1 MYRKL
6 KIGFPVTF
14 KKAKLPTKR
23 RLVGKYSILEPI
35 DVKKHAEDLYKNYSE
50 DKKNLIWTYLPYG
63 PFKNINLFKKWLR
76 SFCLNNDPFFY
87 AIYSK
92 RHKTFCGMASYL
104 RITPEHGN
112 IEVGH
117 INYSPLLQNTTEG
130 TEVMYLMMRNAFDK
144 LGNRRYEWKCNN
156 LNLESKKAATRLGF
170 KFEGVFRQ
178 SFIVKKRN
186 RDTAW
191 FSIIDKEWIKYR
203 KNYKKYLKS
212 SNFNNELFQKRKLK
226 LI

>member
-1 MYRKL
+1 MPKKPKL
-6 KIGFPVTF
+6 GFLVKF
-14 KKAKLPTKR
+14 EKAKLPTNLC
-23 RLVGKYSILEPI
+23 LVGKYSILEPI
-35 DVKKHAEDLYKNYSE
+35 NVKKHTEELYKNYSK

-104 RITPEHGN
+104 HITPEHGN

-117 INYSPLLQNTTEG
+117 INYSPLLQNTAGG
-130 TEVMYLMMRNAFDK
+130 TEAMYLMMKNAFDT

-156 LNLESKKAATRLGF
+156 LNLESKKATKRLGF

-178 SFIVKKRN
+178 SSIVKKRN

-191 FSIIDKEWIKYR
+191 FSIINKEWKKYK
-203 KNYKKYLKS
+203 KNYRKYLKN
-212 SNFNNELFQKRKLK
+212 SNFNKQLIQKKKLK

>member
-1 MYRKL
+1 MLKKPKL
-6 KIGFPVTF
+6 GFLVKF
-14 KKAKLPTKR
+14 EKAKLPTTQ

-35 DVKKHAEDLYKNYSE
+35 NVKRHAEDLYKNYSK

-63 PFKNINLFKKWLR
+63 PFKNINLFKRWLR

-144 LGNRRYEWKCNN
+144 LGYRRYEWKCNN
-156 LNLESKKAATRLGF
+156 LNLESKNAAKRLGF

-191 FSIIDKEWIKYR
+191 FSIISKEWKEYK
-203 KNYKKYLKS
+203 KNYRKYLKN
-212 SNFNNELFQKRKLK
+212 SNFNEKLSQKRKLK